1 MLLFIF
7 LRNCNLISFPVYN
20 PNTLLPLYSTS
31 NSIINLQVNEV
42 LRDIVPE
49 GVGGGGEEH
58 AQVVQREVRRYFKKH
73 DTEGRGLVTEE
84 RFRTFCR

>member
-1 MLLFIF
+1 MLLSCCFT
-7 LRNCNLISFPVYN
+7 
-20 PNTLLPLYSTS
+20 NTLLPLYPTS
-31 NSIINLQVNEV
+31 IRTIIFQVNEV

-49 GVGGGGEEH
+49 GGGGGEEH